1 MGYTVWTSEGRDK
14 LEYAL
19 YEGRKVKLRGS
30 ISKYWPGWK
39 RAWEETLAVLHEM
52 KQELD
57 EDGTGR
63 RSRSFRQSSS

>member
-1 MGYTVWTSEGRDK
+1 MGYTVWTSEGRSE

-19 YEGRKVKLRGS
+19 YQGKRRRLYGT
-30 ISKYWPGWK
+30 ISKHWPGWK

-57 EDGTGR
+57 EDGTGH